1 MSILK
6 KIVENTRE
14 NLKAKKAKLSLE
26 DVKSSLKEL
35 DLPKSN
41 CLLYTSDAADE

>member
-26 DVKSSLKEL
+26 DVKSSLK
-35 DLPKSN
+35 N
-41 CLLYTSDAADE
+41 

>member
-26 DVKSSLKEL
+26 DVTRGPYTWR
-35 DLPKSN
+35 DLVGT
-41 CLLYTSDAADE
+41 LL